1 MSSLTY
7 KKILLKYSG
16 EAVAGTADQGIDPK
30 VLHFMSQEIKNQQL
44 FIPEPLNQRGIHC
57 RFGSSSVMAEAHFDN
72 SRNMGY
78 IFFDFVGATSIYC
91 RLFVFYDDLAQNEN
105 RLSRNDRT

>member
-30 VLHFMSQEIKNQQL
+30 VLHFMSQEIKSASEKGVSIGVVIGGGRAREDEQQ
-44 FIPEPLNQRGIHC
+44 QRAHGGIVRVC
-57 RFGSSSVMAEAHFDN
+57 GS
-72 SRNMGY
+72 
-78 IFFDFVGATSIYC
+78 
-91 RLFVFYDDLAQNEN
+91 
-105 RLSRNDRT
+105 

>member
-30 VLHFMSQEIKNQQL
+30 VLHFYVTRIKSAFAKGVSIGVVIGGGNLFRGQEL
-44 FIPEPLNQRGIHC
+44 H
-57 RFGSSSVMAEAHFDN
+57 
-72 SRNMGY
+72 SRW
-78 IFFDFVGATSIYC
+78 
-91 RLFVFYDDLAQNEN
+91 N
-105 RLSRNDRT
+105 R